1 MKILLEICVDT
12 IESAVAAIEGGA
24 DRIELCSALSEGG
37 LTPTVGLLRAVK
49 TFLIEWSKNTG
60 CIVPVY
66 CMVRCRRGSDFQY
79 SQSEMDIMLWDVKL
93 LKDNGSDGFVFGAL
107 DESGKVHRSQCVQ
120 VVEAVNATEGTL
132 PLTFHRAIDCTD
144 KNKLRANLELIAEL
158 GFTTILTSGLK
169 PSAME
174 GMDTIAQMRDISEE
188 IKKEKGITIEIMPG
202 SGVTP
207 ENVRMILSNTGC
219 HAIHGS
225 ASVSKSSSNPN
236 GGISMG
242 STNVDA
248 LPLKVCSKDKVAEL
262 RRYIN
267 EI

>member
-93 LKDNGSDGFVFGAL
+93 LKDNGADGFVFGAL
-107 DESGKVHRSQCVQ
+107 DESGKVHRSHALRTTLSGNEGRACFCHD
-120 VVEAVNATEGTL
+120 ATAGQ
-132 PLTFHRAIDCTD
+132 P
-144 KNKLRANLELIAEL
+144 
-158 GFTTILTSGLK
+158 
-169 PSAME
+169 PSA
-174 GMDTIAQMRDISEE
+174 IPREE
-188 IKKEKGITIEIMPG
+188 R
-202 SGVTP
+202 TP
-207 ENVRMILSNTGC
+207 
-219 HAIHGS
+219 
-225 ASVSKSSSNPN
+225 ASRGTSSL
-236 GGISMG
+236 
-242 STNVDA
+242 A
-248 LPLKVCSKDKVAEL
+248 KH
-262 RRYIN
+262 
-267 EI
+267 